1 MIIDSLL
8 VALGFD
14 VDKEGIAEFE
24 KRVEEARDTV
34 LSMVAAAGAAAAA
47 VGAFVTTV
55 AGRVDELGD
64 FADRNE
70 VAIEALQ
77 ELGHAAQMEGS
88 GIEALMSSI
97 EGLNKVTGEAVLGI
111 GRGAKTFETL
121 GFKAR
126 DARGKVKS
134 VDQMLEEV
142 SERMKTMS
150 RQEALGM
157 AGKLGI
163 DASLVPLLQKGAER
177 MRELREEA
185 RAFGVASDEDAKKAG
200 ALSDELD
207 RMKFLAQSLGVKLA
221 TELMPI
227 VTRIFER
234 FKDWYLQNKEIIQQR
249 LQVAL
254 AIITTALGVLWDVV
268 WGTVSAVSDLVAWL
282 SKFKAVTYLAT
293 AALAAFVA
301 VKTGQFFQS
310 VALLALRAAG
320 GMMAFN
326 FAALLIPMAIG
337 AVILALGLLIEDF
350 MVFRRGG
357 ESVIGD
363 LVKKFPELAGVI
375 EAIGSTVDS
384 VVAWFKAQWATLAG
398 PLAESGGHLM
408 KLAGILMSV
417 LWPVAKFVF
426 GMIGRVISFLLPII
440 VSVVGWVLELAVLM
454 AGGLVEAFNIAATAI
469 EFVADKISA
478 FIDGVKDA
486 IDWVARLLGLSGGT
500 TELEV
505 KKTEKGASV
514 ATGQQ
519 ANPAERAPIALA
531 QPPMLEMISQSPA
544 MTGQQQ
550 APAGF
555 GPRAPAGTMGA
566 VNTSTVQNTTTNLT
580 TNVAKIEIVSTD
592 PAKAGESVKR
602 ELDRTN
608 KTGIRNGQAGY
619 L

>member
-14 VDKEGIAEFE
+14 VDKDGIAEFE

-185 RAFGVASDEDAKKAG
+185 RAFGVASEEDAKKAG
-200 ALSDELD
+200 ALSDEID

-254 AIITTALGVLWDVV
+254 AIITTTLGVLWDVV
-268 WGTVSAVSDLVAWL
+268 WGTVSAVSDLVSWL

-293 AALAAFVA
+293 AALAAFIA

-310 VALLALRAAG
+310 LTTLILGAAR

-326 FAALLIPMAIG
+326 AAALLIPMAVG
-337 AVILALGLLIEDF
+337 AIILALGLLIEDF

-357 ESVIGD
+357 QSVIGD
-363 LVKKFPELAGVI
+363 LLNKWPNAIHLLRGLLIVLGVAFGTLAVKGAVAMAALVV
-375 EAIGSTVDS
+375 STVTAAASQVAAWLS
-384 VVAWFKAQWATLAG
+384 VAAATLAATWPILLIVAIIAAVG
-398 PLAESGGHLM
+398 VAIWALYDNWAE
-408 KLAGILMSV
+408 
-417 LWPVAKFVF
+417 
-426 GMIGRVISFLLPII
+426 
-440 VSVVGWVLELAVLM
+440 VVDFIEK
-454 AGGLVEAFNIAATAI
+454 AATAVGEAI
-469 EFVADKISA
+469 KNA
-478 FIDGVKDA
+478 FNGA
-486 IDWVARLLGLSGGT
+486 IDWVIGLFDKAWGKVSEFFDFVSNGAKKIASAVGIDLGTASEGANAMSTGGDP
-500 TELEV
+500 V
-505 KKTEKGASV
+505 
-514 ATGQQ
+514 
-519 ANPAERAPIALA
+519 
-531 QPPMLEMISQSPA
+531 LEMISQSPA
-544 MTGQQQ
+544 MTGAQPS
-550 APAGF
+550 ANYGPTAKAGPL
-555 GPRAPAGTMGA
+555 G
-566 VNTSTVQNTTTNLT
+566 NTNSMTQVDNSMSNSGNTTIQ
-580 TNVAKIEIVSTD
+580 KIEIVSPD
-592 PAKAGESVKR
+592 PSKAGEAVKR
-602 ELDRTN
+602 EMDRAN

>member
-24 KRVEEARDTV
+24 KRVEEARETV
-34 LSMVAAAGAAAAA
+34 TTLVTAVGAMAAA
-47 VGAFVTTV
+47 VGAFVYSV
-55 AGRVDELGD
+55 ADNIDELGD
-64 FADRNE
+64 FAELNQVT
-70 VAIEALQ
+70 VAGLE
-77 ELGHAAQMEGS
+77 ELGYAAEMNGAS
-88 GIEALMSSI
+88 LDAVKSSVQ
-97 EGLNKVTGEAVLGI
+97 GLNSVMGQVLNGV
-111 GRGAKTFETL
+111 GRGAKMFEQF
-121 GFKAR
+121 GFK
-126 DARGKVKS
+126 VKNADGT
-134 VDQMLEEV
+134 VKTFDQMLGEV
-142 SERMKTMS
+142 ADR
-150 RQEALGM
+150 M
-157 AGKLGI
+157 AGMDRKAAMAMAEKLGI
-163 DASLVPLLQKGAER
+163 DASLVPMLQKGSKEIEKLRAE
-177 MRELREEA
+177 A
-185 RAFGVASDEDAKKAG
+185 QAFGVTSEDNAQAASNFMDALAGIRFLARALANALAFEIMPRVTAVIDRFKAWYMANRDIIKQRLEVALG
-200 ALSDELD
+200 LITSALGILWDAFYAVTSMVFSVVNALS
-207 RMKFLAQSLGVKLA
+207 
-221 TELMPI
+221 
-227 VTRIFER
+227 R
-234 FKDWYLQNKEIIQQR
+234 FR
-249 LQVAL
+249 V
-254 AIITTALGVLWDVV
+254 VV
-268 WGTVSAVSDLVAWL
+268 WASVAAISALVAIQIG
-282 SKFKAVTYLAT
+282 KYFH
-293 AALAAFVA
+293 ALNILL
-301 VKTGQFFQS
+301 TG
-310 VALLALRAAG
+310 AITK
-320 GMMAFN
+320 MMAFN

-375 EAIGSTVDS
+375 DAIGSTVDS